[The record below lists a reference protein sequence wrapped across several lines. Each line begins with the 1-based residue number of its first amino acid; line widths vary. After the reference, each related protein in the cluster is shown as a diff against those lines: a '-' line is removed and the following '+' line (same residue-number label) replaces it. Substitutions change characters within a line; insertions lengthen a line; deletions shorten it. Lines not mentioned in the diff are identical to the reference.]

1 MASVRPFCRSAW
13 KGTTMQQDRYGNK
26 LATDSA
32 VAAAAYDAGVDH
44 ILAATSGAR
53 AAFATAIAADDG
65 FALAHVGAARAAM
78 YAGDMGAIKPAMA
91 RAQELAG
98 GTSAREQ
105 AHIDMFAL
113 LFSGKPVEARA
124 AVDAHVLDHP
134 RDAMVAQV
142 CTNIFGLIGFSGQP
156 GREAALLA
164 YTGALLPHYGDDW
177 WMGSMHALSLTEVGQ
192 TGRALEMMEASL
204 ARNNANANAS
214 HFKAHVLYEEGR
226 TAEGRAYLDGWMD
239 GYAPEAVMHGHLS
252 WHQALWALEKGDW
265 DAMWAHYRGGIA
277 PDASYSM
284 PINVL
289 TDGAALLW
297 RAEMAGASVEAA
309 DWRALSDYATQHFP
323 NPSQSFADMHA
334 ALAHAMA
341 GDGDALARVAEAS
354 RGYAAE
360 LVQPVARAWGAVAR
374 GDWANALA
382 ELTPIMADHARL
394 GGSRAQRDLL
404 ELTWLLC
411 LMRTGQKDEARRAAA
426 TRRPVFAQHAP
437 VAGFA

>member
-1 MASVRPFCRSAW
+1 
-13 KGTTMQQDRYGNK
+13 MQQDRYGNV

-32 VAAAAYDAGVDH
+32 AAAAAYDAGVDH
-44 ILAATSGAR
+44 ILAATDGAE
-53 AAFATAIAADDG
+53 AAFAEAIAADEG

-78 YAGDMGAIKPAMA
+78 YAGDMAAIGPFMERAGA
-91 RAQELAG
+91 LTG
-98 GTSAREQ
+98 GVSHREQ
-105 AHIDMFAL
+105 AHIAMFGL

-124 AVDAHVLDHP
+124 AVEVHVVDHP

-192 TGRALEMMEASL
+192 TGPALEMMEASL
-204 ARNNANANAS
+204 ARNNANANGS
-214 HFKAHVLYEEGR
+214 HFKAHALYEEGR
-226 TAEGRAYLDGWMD
+226 TTEGRAYLDRWMGD
-239 GYAPEAVMHGHLS
+239 YAPEAVLHGHLS
-252 WHQALWALEKGDW
+252 WHQALWALQDGDW

-277 PDASYSM
+277 PGAGHAL

-297 RAEMAGASVEAA
+297 RAEMAGASVAPE
-309 DWRALSDYATQHFP
+309 DWRALSEYATEHFP
-323 NPSQSFADMHA
+323 RPSQSFADMHA

-341 GDGDALARVAEAS
+341 GDGAALAKVAEAS
-354 RGYAAE
+354 KGYAADM
-360 LVQPVARAWGAVAR
+360 VQPVARAWGAVAR
-374 GDWANALA
+374 GDWTAALT
-382 ELTPIMADHARL
+382 ELTPVMADHARL
-394 GGSRAQRDLL
+394 GGSKAQRDLL

-426 TRRPVFAQHAP
+426 TRRPIFAKAAP
-437 VAGFA
+437 VQGFAA

>member
-1 MASVRPFCRSAW
+1 MLD
-13 KGTTMQQDRYGNK
+13 DRYGNA
-26 LATDSA
+26 LSTSSA
-32 VAAAAYDAGVDH
+32 AAVAAYDAGVDH
-44 ILAATSGAR
+44 ILAATAGAER
-53 AAFATAIAADDG
+53 AFADAIAADDG

-78 YAGDMGAIKPAMA
+78 YAGDMAAIKPAMEKA
-91 RAQELAG
+91 VALAG
-98 GTSAREQ
+98 GISAREK
-105 AHIDMFAL
+105 AHIEVFSL
-113 LFSGKPVEARA
+113 LCSGKPVEARA
-124 AVDAHVLDHP
+124 AVETHVLEHP

-192 TGRALEMMEASL
+192 TGAALEMMEASL
-204 ARNNANANAS
+204 ARNNANANGS
-214 HFKAHVLYEEGR
+214 HFKAHALYEEGR
-226 TAEGRAYLDGWMD
+226 TAEGRAYLDMWMGD
-239 GYAPEAVMHGHLS
+239 YAPEAVLHGHLS
-252 WHQALWALEKGDW
+252 WHQALWALQDGDW
-265 DAMWAHYRGGIA
+265 DAMWGHYRGAIA
-277 PDASYSM
+277 PGAGHSL

-297 RAEMAGASVEAA
+297 RAEMAGASVAA
-309 DWRALSDYATQHFP
+309 EDWRALSEYATQYFP

-341 GDGDALARVAEAS
+341 GDGAALAKVTEAS
-354 RGYAAE
+354 KGYAAA
-360 LVQPVARAWGAVAR
+360 LVQPVARAWGCVAR
-374 GDWANALA
+374 GDWEGALT
-382 ELTPIMADHARL
+382 ELTPVMADHARL

-411 LMRTGQKDEARRAAA
+411 LMRTGQKAEARRAAA
-426 TRRPVFAQHAP
+426 TRRPVFVGGAP